1 MNTYHITRFAKSLVD
16 IFRKQLHAFT
26 YNIFFLS

>member
-1 MNTYHITRFAKSLVD
+1 MDTYHITRFAKSLVD
-16 IFRKQLHAFT
+16 VCRKQLHAFT